1 MAGNNTQQSGV
12 SKERLS
18 AEINDALKRLKENE
32 HKLETEKIFEE
43 DYDVRDILCKQL
55 VGAVEEIRD
64 DIRKESESQDG
75 ISLKDIENRF
85 NSIKPNIDEVN
96 SEIEEIIKK
105 QVIIVPKIVEQT
117 MDIVEKT
124 AQIKKDI
131 DNLRNRQELY
141 TLVFNQN
148 DQRMKQYQSEFNN
161 LVGVLA
167 NTKKMEG
174 EIKKFGFRDIALI
187 DREMQGINNQVSN
200 IEGKI
205 NELNVLFDTKIQKN
219 NDIKRLL
226 NDYFLDGS
234 KVQMA
239 NVYNEIIENG
249 SRAEGERSEPPTT
262 PIGYADDQ
270 DYWDIDVPGQEYN
283 YEINSSM
290 SLDDIKSLADTPIA
304 EQNMTPQSTDN
315 IQGKDKEVLLQNNS
329 RKDLVKGGEKPVPPA
344 RGSSKSFQEN
354 SSRMIK
360 QAKSVGHPLKE
371 VLYDNNVEE
380 TSEESATTADPKP
393 VDDKEKTKKGLFNNS
408 GAFVGYYKKNGKRI
422 EHDNIFTG
430 RSETEKKNSRLD
442 NEDNVEV
449 RQIEQT
455 VKRVEGVAHQKS
467 IHLNIENTESGERQ
481 ETGQANNLSTES
493 TVSQV
498 NNTNVN
504 VNKPLPVTPLLD
516 KPLPDE
522 PTNQSLSKTEKDTK
536 SLAGTPN
543 EKFLKK
549 FIKKIKITNALK
561 NIKGL
566 KSILNRK
573 NKQDEAPKVLD
584 EVSPVAPIES
594 NTTLNHGMQSEA
606 PSVPVVADNRLLLEI
621 MGGLSQET
629 RAFVEHYVKNT
640 NKEDGPHRSL
650 KDATNLGGA
659 MEEKLS
665 IKVNHQ

>member
-167 NTKKMEG
+167 NTKKMED
-174 EIKKFGFRDIALI
+174 EINKGGFRDIVLI
-187 DREMQGINNQVSN
+187 DREIQGINNQVSD

-205 NELNVLFDTKIQKN
+205 NELNVFFDTIIQ
-219 NDIKRLL
+219 NDNEIKRSL
-226 NDYFLDGS
+226 NNYILDGS

-249 SRAEGERSEPPTT
+249 SRAEG
-262 PIGYADDQ
+262 
-270 DYWDIDVPGQEYN
+270 VPSQEY
-283 YEINSSM
+283 
-290 SLDDIKSLADTPIA
+290 
-304 EQNMTPQSTDN
+304 
-315 IQGKDKEVLLQNNS
+315 
-329 RKDLVKGGEKPVPPA
+329 
-344 RGSSKSFQEN
+344 
-354 SSRMIK
+354 
-360 QAKSVGHPLKE
+360 VGHPLKE
-371 VLYDNNVEE
+371 VLYDNVEE
-380 TSEESATTADPKP
+380 TSEEPATTADPKP
-393 VDDKEKTKKGLFNNS
+393 VDDKEKTKSISKGESADPSKKGVFNNYR
-408 GAFVGYYKKNGKRI
+408 AFVGYYKKNGKRI

-430 RSETEKKNSRLD
+430 ISETEKKNSRLD

-543 EKFLKK
+543 EKKFLRNLA
-549 FIKKIKITNALK
+549 KKIKITNALK

>member
-1 MAGNNTQQSGV
+1 
-12 SKERLS
+12 
-18 AEINDALKRLKENE
+18 
-32 HKLETEKIFEE
+32 
-43 DYDVRDILCKQL
+43 
-55 VGAVEEIRD
+55 
-64 DIRKESESQDG
+64 
-75 ISLKDIENRF
+75 
-85 NSIKPNIDEVN
+85 
-96 SEIEEIIKK
+96 
-105 QVIIVPKIVEQT
+105 
-117 MDIVEKT
+117 
-124 AQIKKDI
+124 
-131 DNLRNRQELY
+131 
-141 TLVFNQN
+141 
-148 DQRMKQYQSEFNN
+148 
-161 LVGVLA
+161 
-167 NTKKMEG
+167 MEG

-393 VDDKEKTKKGLFNNS
+393 VDDKEKTRSISKGESADPPKKGLFNNYR
-408 GAFVGYYKKNGKRI
+408 AFVGYYKKNGKRI

-430 RSETEKKNSRLD
+430 ISETEKKNSRLD

-493 TVSQV
+493 TVSKV
-498 NNTNVN
+498 NNINVN
-504 VNKPLPVTPLLD
+504 VNKPLPD
-516 KPLPDE
+516 KPLPVTPLPDI

-536 SLAGTPN
+536 PLPNTPN
-543 EKFLKK
+543 EKNFLRNLA
-549 FIKKIKITNALK
+549 KKIKITNALK